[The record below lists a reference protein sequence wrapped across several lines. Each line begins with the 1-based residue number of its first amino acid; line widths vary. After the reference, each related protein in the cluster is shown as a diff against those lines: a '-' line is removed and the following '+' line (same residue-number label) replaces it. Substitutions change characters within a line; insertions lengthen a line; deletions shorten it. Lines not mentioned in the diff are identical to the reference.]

1 MYLVYMPSHDYLRYF
16 PFQKIRKEQS
26 KAIEFALDAYESGKR
41 FVILELGTGVGKSAI
56 GITISRYMEAYAS
69 KTRDEKGDVMTGSY
83 IITTQKILQEQY
95 LRDFGGSST
104 KTTLV
109 KSIKSSSNYQCSF
122 YSDQS
127 CAESRRLLSSL
138 AKQLNGT
145 EFQKQCKNQ
154 CPYALEKQE
163 FIDFPISVTNFSYF
177 LAETMYAG
185 KLEPRGLLVV
195 DEAHNTE
202 TELGKFIEV
211 TFSEKFA
218 KDVLKCKLPKNLDQ
232 ESVFEWVSKTYKKSA
247 LKYSKELEKNLAK
260 LNGDIEGYGSFS
272 KQYEML
278 DKHVCKVNRFLEV
291 YKSNNWVMNVSY
303 PSPDNKKAGKKFEFK
318 PIDVSPYSHDVFFK
332 HGGRVLLMSATI
344 VNKDIFCE
352 SLGINDGDV
361 AFLNIPSPFPIENRP
376 IHFIPVGSMSKS
388 SIDQTLPKMA
398 EAVKML
404 LQKHSKDKGII
415 HCSNYK
421 VAKFINDSLCSSRIL
436 IHDSS
441 NRDQVLK
448 IHLESNEPTVLLSPS
463 MMEGVDLFDNHS
475 RFQII
480 CKVPFPYLGDLV
492 VKKRME
498 KNKFWYPY
506 MTAKSVI
513 QSLGRS
519 IRNEND
525 HAISYVLDGDWDR
538 FYKMNKTMFPTDF
551 IVT

>member
-1 MYLVYMPSHDYLRYF
+1 MPLHDYKRYF
-16 PFQKIRKEQS
+16 PFQSIRKEQA
-26 KAIEFALDAYESGKR
+26 KAIEFAIDSYESGKR

-56 GITISRYMEAYAS
+56 GITISRYMEAHES
-69 KTRDEKGDVMTGSY
+69 QIRDSNGDLLTGSY
-83 IITTQKILQEQY
+83 VITTQKILQEQY
-95 LRDFGGSST
+95 LRDFGGGPN
-104 KTTLV
+104 KTCLV
-109 KSIKSSSNYQCSF
+109 RSIKSSSNYQCSF
-122 YSDQS
+122 YPDQS
-127 CAESRRLLSSL
+127 CAESRRILSKL
-138 AKQLNGT
+138 AKHLGGS
-145 EFQKQCKNQ
+145 EFQKQCKTQ
-154 CPYALEKQE
+154 CPYGLEKQE
-163 FIDFPISVTNFSYF
+163 FIDSPISVTNFSYF

-218 KDVLKCKLPKNLDQ
+218 RDILKCKMPKSLDQ
-232 ESVFEWVSKTYKKSA
+232 ESIYEWVKKIYAKSA
-247 LKYSKELEKNLAK
+247 NKYMKDLEKSLAK
-260 LNGDIEGYGSFS
+260 LSGDIEGYGTFS

-278 DKHVCKVNRFLEV
+278 DKHVCKIDRFLEV
-291 YKSNNWVMNVSY
+291 YKKDNWVLNVVY

-352 SLGINDGDV
+352 SLGIDKEEV
-361 AFLNIPSPFPIENRP
+361 TFLNISSPFPVENRP

-388 SIDQTLPKMA
+388 NIDNTLPSIA
-398 EAVKML
+398 ETVKL
-404 LQKHSKDKGII
+404 LLEKHKNDKGII

-421 VAKFINDSLCSSRIL
+421 VAKFINEQLNDPRLL
-436 IHDSS
+436 LHDST
-441 NRDQVLK
+441 NRDEMLK
-448 IHLESNEPTVLLSPS
+448 FHLNSSDPTVLLSPS
-463 MMEGVDLFDNHS
+463 MMEGVDLYDNHS

-492 VKKRME
+492 VQKRME

-525 HAISYVLDGDWDR
+525 YAESYILDSDWNR
-538 FYKMNKTMFPTDF
+538 FYSMNKNMFPNDF
-551 IVT
+551 IVK